1 MLLRQA
7 GTWDL
12 ELFAAVPAPGQMSPR
27 ANNTINK

>member
-12 ELFAAVPAPGQMSPR
+12 ELFASEPTFGQMSS
-27 ANNTINK
+27 AAKEYNK